1 MNSFIEWLIVRE
13 TLEFNELLHEAQKN
27 INSQIAPIPAFIVAK
42 RMDAGLTN
50 WQKFPM
56 SKMYEVA
63 REQYLKELK
72 ETWEKYQRGIENHD
86 LVFTNAIRHQLTN
99 YDRVWRAIEAHH
111 NNGNIDI
118 CKKLELDIE
127 LFKQVKQTS
136 NTILANMPVQ
146 FRLPHA
152 DGPPTQAA
160 NIKALMDSKM
170 NKKISRDEARLIELR
185 CDQRTAT
192 PVVPTALTAPEET
205 TRPNLQK
212 SDVEIAIDTAMK
224 GGIGTLVITGTK
236 KSMESKLDKIRRK
249 ASENRLKVRYDQSN
263 NRIEISA

>member
-27 INSQIAPIPAFIVAK
+27 INSQIAPIPAFVVAK

-72 ETWEKYQRGIENHD
+72 DTWEKYQRGIENHD

-99 YDRVWRAIEAHH
+99 YDRVWRAIEAHY

-136 NTILANMPVQ
+136 NTILANMPEQ
-146 FRLPHA
+146 FRLPNA
-152 DGPPTQAA
+152 DGPPTRAKD
-160 NIKALMDSKM
+160 IKALMDSKM
-170 NKKISRDEARLIELR
+170 NGKISRDEAKLIELR

-192 PVVPTALTAPEET
+192 PVVSTAPEET
-205 TRPNLQK
+205 TPSNLQK